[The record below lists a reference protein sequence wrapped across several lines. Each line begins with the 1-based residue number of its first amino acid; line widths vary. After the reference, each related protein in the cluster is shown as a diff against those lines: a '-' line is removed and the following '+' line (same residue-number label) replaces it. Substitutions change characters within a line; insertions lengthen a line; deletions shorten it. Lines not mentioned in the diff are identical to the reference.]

1 MVRKQVFVAR
11 CRHYVA
17 WLRRVMKS
25 RFDAY
30 KIALI
35 ARLDEY
41 VILTIILSDKMLR
54 TVVK

>member
-1 MVRKQVFVAR
+1 MAR

>member
-1 MVRKQVFVAR
+1 
-11 CRHYVA
+11 
-17 WLRRVMKS
+17 MKG

-41 VILTIILSDKMLR
+41 VTITIILSDKTPR